1 MLARGLEVV
10 PQWVRLSMGFSDRP
24 IDLGTRGGA
33 MPQAR
38 VRAGT
43 GVSRL
48 ESAFEAGK
56 AATALAVAPLAG
68 EPPALV
74 LVFTTPRYDLPAL
87 LAGIRSVAGS
97 ALLLGATGSGEIVHG
112 EYLGFGAGVGVLAM
126 TAGPYRFGAASASH
140 IRDDMEGAAQQIA
153 RASRAQAG
161 DSPFAAV
168 LLLADSLLGDL
179 QELVTG
185 FYKTTG
191 PKVPLV
197 GGGAGDEQRF
207 LRTLVFHGDQILE
220 QAAVALWIASDQ
232 PLRVVTRHGWDPIG
246 RPLFVTRA
254 EGTKI
259 QELDGRPAA
268 EVYEEQL
275 GLEPGQLDPDRFWD
289 TSILHPF
296 GLMQTDGTFVIRVA
310 RSKNMQGELKIQGCL
325 PPPGCGVQVMT
336 GSPDSLLGVV
346 EEVVGTSL
354 GARRDATVLLTFSC
368 AARAMILGKRAPEE
382 ARRLQ
387 LAAGDVPTFGFCCCA
402 EFARSSG
409 TLGTHNATLTA
420 VAL

>member
-1 MLARGLEVV
+1 
-10 PQWVRLSMGFSDRP
+10 
-24 IDLGTRGGA
+24 

-48 ESAFEAGK
+48 EDAFQAGK
-56 AATALAVAPLAG
+56 AAAIAAVAPLG
-68 EPPALV
+68 GRPPALV

-87 LAGIRSVAGS
+87 LAGIRSVTGS
-97 ALLLGATGSGEIVHG
+97 ALLAGATGSGEIVGG

-126 TAGPYRFGAASASH
+126 TAGPYRFGAASAGH
-140 IRDDMEGAAQQIA
+140 IRDGMRAAAGDIV
-153 RASRAQAG
+153 RAARAQAG

-179 QELVTG
+179 QELVQG
-185 FYKTTG
+185 IYEAAG
-191 PKVPLV
+191 PRVALV
-197 GGGAGDEQRF
+197 GGGAGDEQKF
-207 LRTLVFHGDQILE
+207 VRTLVFHEGRIVE
-220 QAAVALWIASDQ
+220 QGAVALWIAAEQ
-232 PLRVVTRHGWDPIG
+232 PLRVVTRHGWTPIG
-246 RPLFVTRA
+246 RPLSVTRA
-254 EGTKI
+254 EGTWV

-268 EVYEEQL
+268 DVYEEQL
-275 GLEPGQLDPDRFWD
+275 GLAAGQLDPDHFWD

-296 GLMQTDGTFVIRVA
+296 GIMESDGTSVIRVA
-310 RSKNMQGELKIQGCL
+310 RSRNVRGELKIQGCL
-325 PPPGCGVQVMT
+325 PPPGCAMQVMR
-336 GSPDSLLGVV
+336 GSADSLLDVT

-354 GARRDATVLLTFSC
+354 GARRDAGVLLTFSC

-387 LAAGDVPTFGFCCCA
+387 AAAGDVPTFGFCCCA
-402 EFARSSG
+402 EFARTSG